1 MKLLIDSADL
11 EKIKYLY
18 DYYPIDGVTC
28 NPTILAKTGR
38 NPYEVLAEI
47 RAFIGPDTD
56 LHVQVIS
63 RTAADM
69 VMEGR
74 KITEVL
80 GKNTLIKIPTIPE
93 GVKAMKMLSGQGYR
107 VTATAIYTVQQAF
120 LAGKAGADFAAPYVN
135 RIDNLGGDGVET
147 TKRIHDI
154 FQRNGL
160 KTQLLAAS
168 FKNTQ
173 QLLELAE
180 YGIGAATAAPDVI
193 DALLKNPAVTSA
205 VDTFISDF
213 EKLHG
218 SGKTMLDC

>member
-1 MKLLIDSADL
+1 MKLLVDSADL
-11 EKIKYLY
+11 EKIRRLY
-18 DYYPIDGVTC
+18 DYYPIDGVSC
-28 NPTILAKTGR
+28 NPTILAETGR
-38 NPYEVLAEI
+38 DPYEVLTEI
-47 RAFIGPDTD
+47 RAFIGPDAD

-74 KITEVL
+74 RITEAL

-93 GVKAMKMLSGQGYR
+93 GIKAIKMLSGQGYR
-107 VTATAIYTVQQAF
+107 VTATAVYTVQQAF

-147 TKRIHDI
+147 AKRIHDM

-168 FKNTQ
+168 FKNTR

-180 YGIGAATAAPDVI
+180 RGIGAATAAPDVI
-193 DALLKNPAVTSA
+193 DALLKNTIVTSA
-205 VDTFISDF
+205 VDAFISDF
-213 EKLHG
+213 EKLRG
-218 SGKTMLDC
+218 PGKTMLDL

>member
-18 DYYPIDGVTC
+18 DYYPIDGVSC

-38 NPYEVLAEI
+38 KPYEVLTDI
-47 RAFIGPDTD
+47 RTFIGPDAD

-63 RTAADM
+63 RTAVDM

-74 KITEVL
+74 RIAEVL

-93 GVKAMKMLSGQGYR
+93 GVKAIKILSGQGYR
-107 VTATAIYTVQQAF
+107 VTATAIYTAQQAF

-147 TKRIHDI
+147 TKRIHDM

-173 QLLELAE
+173 QFLELVE

-193 DALLKNPAVTSA
+193 DALLKNTIVTSA
-205 VDTFISDF
+205 VDTFVSDF
-213 EKLHG
+213 EELYG
-218 SGKTMLDC
+218 SGKTMLDF